1 MDNLPVLNNIIESI
15 QIDSEDDNKYFSDI
29 RECIYILIQEYI
41 DNNIHLYKYCNF
53 EELVSDGVYEYFLE
67 LYPYDLL
74 NIDIQYIIEETLH
87 MYFIVNN
94 CPRSYKNTHIIKK
107 NNIKNNCKILQ
118 SHLSKEQPEQRTKEW
133 YEFRHNRLT
142 ASDFYKI
149 FDTESSRNNL
159 ILKKCAPIDVS
170 KYNRVNTDS
179 ACHHGHKFEPLS
191 IMIYEDK
198 YKTKVGEYGCIS
210 HSKYNFLGASPDGIN
225 IDKNNQRYCRLL
237 EVKNPKSRIPNGIP
251 KKEYWVQM
259 QLQMEVWNLDEC
271 DFLETTFDI
280 YENEDEFMKDGSFS
294 LSNDC
299 KQKGVIVQLFDGK
312 EPIYKYSP
320 LNQTEDEFNKWY
332 DNCLEENS
340 NLNWIKNIYWKINI
354 FSCVLVPRNK
364 KWFDSKIETIKDFWN
379 IILKERIS
387 GYEHRKPKKREKK
400 TKESKNI
407 QPIVIKI
414 NTPSFHKTALSGD
427 EKSDS

>member
-1 MDNLPVLNNIIESI
+1 MDDLPLLNNIIDSI
-15 QIDSEDDNKYFSDI
+15 IVDDNDEHKHLAEL
-29 RECIYILIQEYI
+29 RECLYILIEEYI
-41 DNNIHLYKYCNF
+41 DNNIHLYKYPDF
-53 EELVSDGVYEYFLE
+53 TSIVIDGVYDYFLE

-74 NIDIQYIIEETLH
+74 NIDIHSAIEETLH
-87 MYFIVNN
+87 MYFIINN
-94 CPRSYKNTHIIKK
+94 CPRSYKDTHIVKN
-107 NNIKNNCKILQ
+107 NNIKRNKKILE

-149 FDTESSRNNL
+149 FDTDSARNNL

-170 KYNRVNTDS
+170 KYLKVNTDS

-210 HSKYNFLGASPDGIN
+210 HSNYNFLGASPDGIN

-237 EVKNPKSRIPNGIP
+237 EVKNPKTRIPNGKP
-251 KKEYWVQM
+251 KKEYWIQM

-280 YENEDEFMKDGSFS
+280 YENEEAFNQDGTFN

-299 KQKGVIVQLFDGK
+299 KQKGIMVQLFDGK
-312 EPIYKYSP
+312 EPIYKYAP
-320 LNQTEDEFNKWY
+320 LNITKEEFDKWY
-332 DNCLEENS
+332 DNVLDEDPK
-340 NLNWIKNIYWKINI
+340 LNWICNIYWKINV

-364 KWFDSKIETIKDFWN
+364 KWFQSKIEIIKDFWK
-379 IILKERIS
+379 IIEKERIT
-387 GYEHRKPKKREKK
+387 GYEHRKPKKRERKK
-400 TKESKNI
+400 KPQTSV
-407 QPIVIKI
+407 VIKVD
-414 NTPSFHKTALSGD
+414 TSSLHKPSFSGD
-427 EKSDS
+427 EISNS

>member
-1 MDNLPVLNNIIESI
+1 
-15 QIDSEDDNKYFSDI
+15 
-29 RECIYILIQEYI
+29 
-41 DNNIHLYKYCNF
+41 
-53 EELVSDGVYEYFLE
+53 
-67 LYPYDLL
+67 
-74 NIDIQYIIEETLH
+74 
-87 MYFIVNN
+87 
-94 CPRSYKNTHIIKK
+94 
-107 NNIKNNCKILQ
+107 
-118 SHLSKEQPEQRTKEW
+118 
-133 YEFRHNRLT
+133 
-142 ASDFYKI
+142 
-149 FDTESSRNNL
+149 
-159 ILKKCAPIDVS
+159 
-170 KYNRVNTDS
+170 
-179 ACHHGHKFEPLS
+179 
-191 IMIYEDK
+191 MIYEDK

-299 KQKGVIVQLFDGK
+299 KQKGIIVQLFDGK

-414 NTPSFHKTALSGD
+414 NTPSFHKTTLSGD